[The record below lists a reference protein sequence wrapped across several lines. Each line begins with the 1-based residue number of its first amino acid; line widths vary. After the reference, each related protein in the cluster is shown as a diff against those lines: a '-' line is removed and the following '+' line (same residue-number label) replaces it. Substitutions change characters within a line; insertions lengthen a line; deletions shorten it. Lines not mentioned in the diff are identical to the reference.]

1 MNEEE
6 QTTAI
11 PTDVPEE
18 IEEQEIQDET
28 EAIQEITISDYNL
41 GSYVAMGLGASGA
54 CVLFSIMISVIIN
67 LFRRM

>member
-6 QTTAI
+6 QI
-11 PTDVPEE
+11 NPLPSDIPEE
-18 IEEQEIQDET
+18 VEEQELQENT
-28 EAIQEITISDYNL
+28 QAIQQITISDYNL
-41 GSYVAMGLGASGA
+41 GSYVAIGLGASGA